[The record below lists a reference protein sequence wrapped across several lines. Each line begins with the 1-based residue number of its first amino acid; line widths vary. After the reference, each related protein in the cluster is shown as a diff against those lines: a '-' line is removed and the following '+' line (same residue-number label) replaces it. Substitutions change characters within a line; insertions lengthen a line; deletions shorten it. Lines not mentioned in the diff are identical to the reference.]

1 MHCFFLPAVHIFTAK
16 AKSKLEEGAVCH
28 GAGQCRSGF
37 DCSSAEKTGK
47 KTQTSDEEEGE
58 PKDGGNTWG
67 IIEDRKTLVI
77 KERYSPMQKGLI
89 VGLLFCHYLWKNIL
103 TRRFLSFQVS
113 SMAGR
118 WWAQAQGAMTQW
130 VAFPPL
136 LPANTQVPHT
146 VLHLWVLKFESSFVI
161 ILLNHKFHLLIVSVA
176 YPNCVF
182 FHFGQ
187 MRVPSSPNQ
196 SANPPTPWE
205 AEPVVEESGTV
216 EDANV
221 ENLYLMG
228 RYFGVNHC
236 ARCLITQCLPK
247 QLIQNMIFN
256 SDTNKFLV
264 WAMLL
269 ISHQGWSCLRKRCRS
284 GNRRWIFA
292 IRPSQRPAT
301 TALLLRG
308 QLVEILLW

>member
-1 MHCFFLPAVHIFTAK
+1 MLFATALGSVALALTAHQLKRRGRKRKQVTKRRESQKTVGIPEALLRTGRPSSLKRGIPPCWEDWLLDCYFVSIFGKIFWREDFSPFSGQFNGRQMMSPSTRSNDTMSGISSIAPSKHSSSSHSITSVSFKIWIYFCNYSFKSQVLP
-16 AKSKLEEGAVCH
+16 
-28 GAGQCRSGF
+28 
-37 DCSSAEKTGK
+37 
-47 KTQTSDEEEGE
+47 
-58 PKDGGNTWG
+58 
-67 IIEDRKTLVI
+67 
-77 KERYSPMQKGLI
+77 
-89 VGLLFCHYLWKNIL
+89 
-103 TRRFLSFQVS
+103 
-113 SMAGR
+113 
-118 WWAQAQGAMTQW
+118 
-130 VAFPPL
+130 
-136 LPANTQVPHT
+136 
-146 VLHLWVLKFESSFVI
+146 
-161 ILLNHKFHLLIVSVA
+161 LIVSVA

-182 FHFGQ
+182 FISGQ

-205 AEPVVEESGTV
+205 AEPVVEESGAV

-228 RYFGVNHC
+228 RYFAVNHC

-256 SDTNKFLV
+256 LDTNKFLV
-264 WAMLL
+264 WATLL